1 MTLITWKISITL
13 KIYLKSKTK
22 CRKCLSH
29 NKWTTRYH
37 FSWFQDTKE
46 SVNLLLQLADGF
58 VAKGNLHAAS
68 IRQWCTAVD
77 KRYKDFSS
85 RMDRYRHKLESKLGV
100 KEQVPVCIQTTFSL
114 LSRYIYIT
122 INFIAK
128 FIRKLIPH
136 CPIKSMKA
144 FINLISEICW
154 HSLQEPKEEQRHSDS
169 SLEDKV
175 LNQAPKELTEEKRR
189 SARKR
194 E

>member
-1 MTLITWKISITL
+1 MLIYSYNWLMDLWPRETSMQQASDNGVQLWTSGT
-13 KIYLKSKTK
+13 KTSPLAWTDIDTSWSPSWES
-22 CRKCLSH
+22 RNRCLYVY
-29 NKWTTRYH
+29 R
-37 FSWFQDTKE
+37 Q
-46 SVNLLLQLADGF
+46 QL
-58 VAKGNLHAAS
+58 
-68 IRQWCTAVD
+68 
-77 KRYKDFSS
+77 
-85 RMDRYRHKLESKLGV
+85 
-100 KEQVPVCIQTTFSL
+100 SL
-114 LSRYIYIT
+114 LSRYIYVT

-128 FIRKLIPH
+128 FSRKLIAH
-136 CPIKSMKA
+136 CPIKSIFMKA

>member
-1 MTLITWKISITL
+1 MYYLFCKDVEGKMTLITWKISITL

-100 KEQVPVCIQTTFSL
+100 KEQVPVCIQTTIVPPISIHL
-114 LSRYIYIT
+114 Y
-122 INFIAK
+122 NNK
-128 FIRKLIPH
+128 FH
-136 CPIKSMKA
+136 CKI
-144 FINLISEICW
+144 
-154 HSLQEPKEEQRHSDS
+154 H
-169 SLEDKV
+169 
-175 LNQAPKELTEEKRR
+175 
-189 SARKR
+189 
-194 E
+194 